1 MELAMAYHEC
11 RPVITGEN
19 DGENLSMIDCQTR
32 ELTTTSHVPAAF
44 ASSVAARKGDWAD
57 KRVDV
62 GK

>member
-19 DGENLSMIDCQTR
+19 DGENLSI
-32 ELTTTSHVPAAF
+32 SHVPAAF